1 MNKKKEKKIG
11 VVQSNYIPWKGYFD
25 LISYVDEFVIYDDC
39 QFTKRDWRNRNKIKT
54 PSGLEWLTIPVEVK
68 GKYFQKIKDTKIANK
83 NWGKIHWSKISHN
96 YSKTKFFKIYKDVFK
111 PLFLDNKH
119 VFLNQINFSFIQII
133 NKMLNIKTKI
143 KWSMDYKLDAKSA
156 NQRILSICK
165 QSDASTYVSGPL
177 AKNYIDQNQFV
188 KEGIKIEWFNYDN
201 YQAYHQLFPPFEH
214 KVSVL
219 DLIFNEGPNAKKFL
233 KSYKNFRSGD

>member
-1 MNKKKEKKIG
+1 M
-11 VVQSNYIPWKGYFD
+11 
-25 LISYVDEFVIYDDC
+25 
-39 QFTKRDWRNRNKIKT
+39 
-54 PSGLEWLTIPVEVK
+54 
-68 GKYFQKIKDTKIANK
+68 
-83 NWGKIHWSKISHN
+83 
-96 YSKTKFFKIYKDVFK
+96 FK